1 MKKFIILF
9 VFYYL
14 NGDTISPSLYS
25 WFSASKLSQA
35 GGGNLNMSPNSRSAN
50 PANLSLSRS
59 FSTSF
64 VLYPAGIQ
72 AQSVS
77 LLIPQSN
84 RLITVAIN
92 HISYGTFKGYD
103 ENAIPTNNYS
113 SSDTWMRLG
122 YSRLSKNL
130 PISYGISNQLYFS
143 KLGQYSSTIFY
154 LSLGAIWNIKKYKTN
169 IGLSIDD
176 ISINISPMFV
186 LYFFIF
192 YLSLG
197 AIWNIKKYKT
207 NIGLSID
214 DISINISPINNV
226 TEKSPLRYN
235 IGVSKKLEYLP
246 LKISV
251 DYLSINNK
259 KNKDYFI
266 SGIFSLPK
274 NLNFIWG
281 TSTRKLSQNIKES
294 VIKTIL
300 GSSGVGINYKDN
312 GIIIGYGLY
321 FYGTGG
327 WTNGLDLSINF

>member
-103 ENAIPTNNYS
+103 ENAIPINNYS

-176 ISINISPMFV
+176 ISINISP
-186 LYFFIF
+186 
-192 YLSLG
+192 
-197 AIWNIKKYKT
+197 
-207 NIGLSID
+207 
-214 DISINISPINNV
+214 INNV
-226 TEKSPLRYN
+226 IEKSPSRYN

>member
-9 VFYYL
+9 LFYYL

-35 GGGNLNMSPNSRSAN
+35 GGGNLNMSPNSRSEN

-64 VLYPAGIQ
+64 ILYPAGIQ

-122 YSRLSKNL
+122 YSGLSKNL

-143 KLGQYSSTIFY
+143 KLGKYSSMIFY
-154 LSLGAIWNIKKYKTN
+154 LSLGVIWNIKKYKTN

-176 ISINISPMFV
+176 ISINKSR
-186 LYFFIF
+186 
-192 YLSLG
+192 
-197 AIWNIKKYKT
+197 
-207 NIGLSID
+207 
-214 DISINISPINNV
+214 INNV
-226 TEKSPLRYN
+226 IEKSPLRYN
-235 IGVSKKLEYLP
+235 IGVCKKLEYLP
-246 LKISV
+246 LKISI

-274 NLNFIWG
+274 NLSFIWG
-281 TSTRKLSQNIKES
+281 TSTRKLSQNIKDS
-294 VIKTIL
+294 VIKTIF
-300 GSSGVGINYKDN
+300 GSSGVGISYKDY

>member
-9 VFYYL
+9 LFYYL

-35 GGGNLNMSPNSRSAN
+35 GGGNLNMSPNSRSEN

-64 VLYPAGIQ
+64 ILYPAGIQ

-77 LLIPQSN
+77 LLIPQYN

-122 YSRLSKNL
+122 YSGLSKNL

-143 KLGQYSSTIFY
+143 KLGKYSSTIFY

-169 IGLSIDD
+169 IGLSIYD
-176 ISINISPMFV
+176 ISINTSR
-186 LYFFIF
+186 
-192 YLSLG
+192 
-197 AIWNIKKYKT
+197 
-207 NIGLSID
+207 
-214 DISINISPINNV
+214 INNV
-226 TEKSPLRYN
+226 IEKSPLRYN
-235 IGVSKKLEYLP
+235 IGVCKKLEYLP
-246 LKISV
+246 LKISI

-274 NLNFIWG
+274 NLSFIWG

-294 VIKTIL
+294 VIKTIF
-300 GSSGVGINYKDN
+300 GSSGVGISYKDN
-312 GIIIGYGLY
+312 GIIICYGLY

>member
-50 PANLSLSRS
+50 PASLSLSRS

-103 ENAIPTNNYS
+103 ENAVPTKNYN

-176 ISINISPMFV
+176 ISINISP
-186 LYFFIF
+186 
-192 YLSLG
+192 
-197 AIWNIKKYKT
+197 
-207 NIGLSID
+207 
-214 DISINISPINNV
+214 INNV
-226 TEKSPLRYN
+226 IEKSPSRYN

-294 VIKTIL
+294 VMKTIF

-327 WTNGLDLSINF
+327 WTNGLDISINF

>member
-64 VLYPAGIQ
+64 ILYPAGIQ

-122 YSRLSKNL
+122 YSGLSKNL

-143 KLGQYSSTIFY
+143 KLGKYSSMIFY
-154 LSLGAIWNIKKYKTN
+154 LSLGVIWNIKKYKTN

-176 ISINISPMFV
+176 ISINKSR
-186 LYFFIF
+186 
-192 YLSLG
+192 
-197 AIWNIKKYKT
+197 
-207 NIGLSID
+207 
-214 DISINISPINNV
+214 INNV
-226 TEKSPLRYN
+226 IEKSPLRYN
-235 IGVSKKLEYLP
+235 IGICKKLEYLP
-246 LKISV
+246 LKISI

-281 TSTRKLSQNIKES
+281 TSTRKFSQNIKES

>member
-9 VFYYL
+9 LFYYL

-64 VLYPAGIQ
+64 ILYPAGIQ

-122 YSRLSKNL
+122 YSGLSKNL

-143 KLGQYSSTIFY
+143 KLGKYSSMIFY

-176 ISINISPMFV
+176 ISINKSR
-186 LYFFIF
+186 
-192 YLSLG
+192 
-197 AIWNIKKYKT
+197 
-207 NIGLSID
+207 
-214 DISINISPINNV
+214 INNV
-226 TEKSPLRYN
+226 IEKSPLRYN
-235 IGVSKKLEYLP
+235 IGVCKKLEYLP
-246 LKISV
+246 LKISI

>member
-9 VFYYL
+9 LFYYL

-50 PANLSLSRS
+50 PANLSLIRS

-64 VLYPAGIQ
+64 ILYPAGIQ

-122 YSRLSKNL
+122 YSGLSKNL

-143 KLGQYSSTIFY
+143 KLGKYSSTIFY

-169 IGLSIDD
+169 IGLSIND
-176 ISINISPMFV
+176 ISINTSR
-186 LYFFIF
+186 
-192 YLSLG
+192 
-197 AIWNIKKYKT
+197 
-207 NIGLSID
+207 
-214 DISINISPINNV
+214 INNV
-226 TEKSPLRYN
+226 IEKSPLRYN
-235 IGVSKKLEYLP
+235 IGVCKKLEYLP
-246 LKISV
+246 LKISI
-251 DYLSINNK
+251 DYLSIYNK

-274 NLNFIWG
+274 NLSFIWG

-294 VIKTIL
+294 VIKTIF
-300 GSSGVGINYKDN
+300 GSSGVGISYKDN

-321 FYGTGG
+321 VYGTGG

>member
-143 KLGQYSSTIFY
+143 KLGKYSST
-154 LSLGAIWNIKKYKTN
+154 
-169 IGLSIDD
+169 
-176 ISINISPMFV
+176 
-186 LYFFIF
+186 IF

-274 NLNFIWG
+274 NLSFIWG

-321 FYGTGG
+321 FYGSGG

>member
-50 PANLSLSRS
+50 PANLSLSRR

-92 HISYGTFKGYD
+92 HSSYGIFKGYD
-103 ENAIPTNNYS
+103 ENAIPTKNYN

-176 ISINISPMFV
+176 ISINISP
-186 LYFFIF
+186 
-192 YLSLG
+192 
-197 AIWNIKKYKT
+197 
-207 NIGLSID
+207 
-214 DISINISPINNV
+214 INNV
-226 TEKSPLRYN
+226 TEKSPSRYN

-274 NLNFIWG
+274 NLSFIWG

-300 GSSGVGINYKDN
+300 GSSGVGFNYKDK

>member
-1 MKKFIILF
+1 MKRFIILF
-9 VFYYL
+9 LFYYL

-50 PANLSLSRS
+50 PATLSLSRS

-122 YSRLSKNL
+122 YSRLSKNI

-143 KLGQYSSTIFY
+143 KLGEYSST
-154 LSLGAIWNIKKYKTN
+154 
-169 IGLSIDD
+169 
-176 ISINISPMFV
+176 
-186 LYFFIF
+186 IF

-300 GSSGVGINYKDN
+300 GSSGVGFNYKDK
-312 GIIIGYGLY
+312 GILIGYGLY

-327 WTNGLDLSINF
+327 WTNGLDLSIDF

>member
-9 VFYYL
+9 LFYYL

-50 PANLSLSRS
+50 PANLSLNRS

-64 VLYPAGIQ
+64 ILYPAGIQ

-122 YSRLSKNL
+122 YSGLSKNL
-130 PISYGISNQLYFS
+130 PISYGISHQLYFS
-143 KLGQYSSTIFY
+143 KLGGYSSMIFY

-176 ISINISPMFV
+176 ISINTSR
-186 LYFFIF
+186 
-192 YLSLG
+192 
-197 AIWNIKKYKT
+197 
-207 NIGLSID
+207 
-214 DISINISPINNV
+214 INNV
-226 TEKSPLRYN
+226 IEKSPLRYN
-235 IGVSKKLEYLP
+235 IGVCKKLEYLP
-246 LKISV
+246 LKISI

-274 NLNFIWG
+274 NLSFIWG

-294 VIKTIL
+294 VIKTIF
-300 GSSGVGINYKDN
+300 GSSGVGISYKDN

>member
-1 MKKFIILF
+1 MKNFLILF
-9 VFYYL
+9 LFYYL

-35 GGGNLNMSPNSRSAN
+35 GGGNLNISPNSRSTN
-50 PANLSLSRS
+50 PANLSVSRS

-113 SSDTWMRLG
+113 SSDTWIRLG
-122 YSRLSKNL
+122 YSKLSKNF

-143 KLGQYSSTIFY
+143 KLGEYSSTIFY
-154 LSLGAIWNIKKYKTN
+154 LSLGTIWNIKKYKTN
-169 IGLSIDD
+169 IGLSIH
-176 ISINISPMFV
+176 
-186 LYFFIF
+186 
-192 YLSLG
+192 
-197 AIWNIKKYKT
+197 
-207 NIGLSID
+207 
-214 DISINISPINNV
+214 DISINISPINNII
-226 TEKSPLRYN
+226 EKSPLRYN

-246 LKISV
+246 LKISI

-266 SGIFSLPK
+266 SGIFSLPR
-274 NLNFIWG
+274 NLSFILG
-281 TSTRKLSQNIKES
+281 TSTRKFSQNIEES

-300 GSSGVGINYKDN
+300 GSSGVGFNYKDK

-327 WTNGLDLSINF
+327 WTNGLDLSIDF

>member
-84 RLITVAIN
+84 RLITIAIN

-143 KLGQYSSTIFY
+143 KLGKYSSTIFY

-176 ISINISPMFV
+176 ISINISP
-186 LYFFIF
+186 
-192 YLSLG
+192 
-197 AIWNIKKYKT
+197 
-207 NIGLSID
+207 
-214 DISINISPINNV
+214 INNV
-226 TEKSPLRYN
+226 IEKSPSRYN

-259 KNKDYFI
+259 KIKDYFI
-266 SGIFSLPK
+266 SGIFSLAK
-274 NLNFIWG
+274 NLDFIWG

>member
-1 MKKFIILF
+1 MKKLIILF

-103 ENAIPTNNYS
+103 ENAVPTKNYN

-176 ISINISPMFV
+176 ISINISP
-186 LYFFIF
+186 
-192 YLSLG
+192 
-197 AIWNIKKYKT
+197 
-207 NIGLSID
+207 
-214 DISINISPINNV
+214 INNV
-226 TEKSPLRYN
+226 IEKSPSRYN

-266 SGIFSLPK
+266 SGIFFLPK
-274 NLNFIWG
+274 NLSFIWG

>member
-103 ENAIPTNNYS
+103 ENAIPINNYS

-130 PISYGISNQLYFS
+130 PISYGISNQLFFS
-143 KLGQYSSTIFY
+143 KLGKYNST
-154 LSLGAIWNIKKYKTN
+154 
-169 IGLSIDD
+169 
-176 ISINISPMFV
+176 
-186 LYFFIF
+186 IF

-226 TEKSPLRYN
+226 TEKSPSRYN

-274 NLNFIWG
+274 NLSFIWG

-294 VIKTIL
+294 VIKTIF

>member
-176 ISINISPMFV
+176 ISINISP
-186 LYFFIF
+186 
-192 YLSLG
+192 
-197 AIWNIKKYKT
+197 
-207 NIGLSID
+207 
-214 DISINISPINNV
+214 INNV

-274 NLNFIWG
+274 HLNYIWG

>member
-77 LLIPQSN
+77 LLIPQYN

-143 KLGQYSSTIFY
+143 KLGKYSST
-154 LSLGAIWNIKKYKTN
+154 
-169 IGLSIDD
+169 
-176 ISINISPMFV
+176 
-186 LYFFIF
+186 IF

-274 NLNFIWG
+274 NLSFIWG

-294 VIKTIL
+294 VIKTIF

-312 GIIIGYGLY
+312 GIMIGYGLY

>member
-9 VFYYL
+9 LFYYL

-50 PANLSLSRS
+50 PANLSLIRS

-64 VLYPAGIQ
+64 ILYPAGIQ

-122 YSRLSKNL
+122 YSGLSKNL

-143 KLGQYSSTIFY
+143 KLGKYSSTIFY

-169 IGLSIDD
+169 IGLSIND
-176 ISINISPMFV
+176 ISINTSR
-186 LYFFIF
+186 
-192 YLSLG
+192 
-197 AIWNIKKYKT
+197 
-207 NIGLSID
+207 
-214 DISINISPINNV
+214 INNV
-226 TEKSPLRYN
+226 IEKSPLRYN
-235 IGVSKKLEYLP
+235 IGVCKKLEYLP
-246 LKISV
+246 LKISI
-251 DYLSINNK
+251 DYLSIYNK

-274 NLNFIWG
+274 NLSFIWG
-281 TSTRKLSQNIKES
+281 TSTRKLSQNIKDS
-294 VIKTIL
+294 VIKTIF
-300 GSSGVGINYKDN
+300 GSSGVGISYKDN

-321 FYGTGG
+321 VYGTGG

>member
-176 ISINISPMFV
+176 ISINISP
-186 LYFFIF
+186 
-192 YLSLG
+192 
-197 AIWNIKKYKT
+197 
-207 NIGLSID
+207 
-214 DISINISPINNV
+214 INNV

-251 DYLSINNK
+251 DYLYINNK

-274 NLNFIWG
+274 NLSFIWG

>member
-9 VFYYL
+9 LFYYL

-50 PANLSLSRS
+50 PANLSLIRS

-64 VLYPAGIQ
+64 ILYPAGIQ

-77 LLIPQSN
+77 LLIPQYN

-122 YSRLSKNL
+122 YSGLSKNL

-143 KLGQYSSTIFY
+143 KLGKYSSTIFY

-169 IGLSIDD
+169 IGLSIYD
-176 ISINISPMFV
+176 ISINTSR
-186 LYFFIF
+186 
-192 YLSLG
+192 
-197 AIWNIKKYKT
+197 
-207 NIGLSID
+207 
-214 DISINISPINNV
+214 INNV
-226 TEKSPLRYN
+226 IEKSPLRYN
-235 IGVSKKLEYLP
+235 IGVCKKLEYLP
-246 LKISV
+246 LKISI

-274 NLNFIWG
+274 NLSFIWG

-294 VIKTIL
+294 VIKTIF
-300 GSSGVGINYKDN
+300 GSSGVGISYKDN

>member
-1 MKKFIILF
+1 MKNFLILF
-9 VFYYL
+9 LVYYL

-50 PANLSLSRS
+50 PASLSLSRS

-103 ENAIPTNNYS
+103 EDAIPTNNYS

-176 ISINISPMFV
+176 ISINISP
-186 LYFFIF
+186 
-192 YLSLG
+192 
-197 AIWNIKKYKT
+197 
-207 NIGLSID
+207 
-214 DISINISPINNV
+214 INNV
-226 TEKSPLRYN
+226 IEKSPSRYN

-274 NLNFIWG
+274 NLSFIWG

-294 VIKTIL
+294 VIKTII

>member
-9 VFYYL
+9 LFYYL

-35 GGGNLNMSPNSRSAN
+35 GGGNLNMNPNSRSAN

-64 VLYPAGIQ
+64 ILYPAGIQ

-122 YSRLSKNL
+122 YSGLSKNL

-143 KLGQYSSTIFY
+143 KLGKYSSMIFY
-154 LSLGAIWNIKKYKTN
+154 LSLGVIWNIKKYKTN

-176 ISINISPMFV
+176 ISINKSR
-186 LYFFIF
+186 
-192 YLSLG
+192 
-197 AIWNIKKYKT
+197 
-207 NIGLSID
+207 
-214 DISINISPINNV
+214 INNV
-226 TEKSPLRYN
+226 IEKSPLRYN
-235 IGVSKKLEYLP
+235 IGVCKKLEYLP
-246 LKISV
+246 LKISI

-294 VIKTIL
+294 VIKTIF
-300 GSSGVGINYKDN
+300 GSSGVGISYKDN

>member
-176 ISINISPMFV
+176 ISINISP
-186 LYFFIF
+186 
-192 YLSLG
+192 
-197 AIWNIKKYKT
+197 
-207 NIGLSID
+207 
-214 DISINISPINNV
+214 INNV

-274 NLNFIWG
+274 NLSFIWG

>member
-103 ENAIPTNNYS
+103 ENAIPINNYS

-130 PISYGISNQLYFS
+130 PISYGISNQLFFS
-143 KLGQYSSTIFY
+143 KLGEYNST
-154 LSLGAIWNIKKYKTN
+154 
-169 IGLSIDD
+169 
-176 ISINISPMFV
+176 
-186 LYFFIF
+186 IF

-226 TEKSPLRYN
+226 TEKSPSRYN

-274 NLNFIWG
+274 NLSFIWG

>member
-1 MKKFIILF
+1 MKKYIILF
-9 VFYYL
+9 LFYYL
-14 NGDTISPSLYS
+14 NGDTVSPSLYS

-113 SSDTWMRLG
+113 SSDTWIRLG
-122 YSRLSKNL
+122 YSGLSKKL
-130 PISYGISNQLYFS
+130 PIIYGISNQLYFS
-143 KLGQYSSTIFY
+143 KLGGYSSIIFY

-176 ISINISPMFV
+176 ISINS
-186 LYFFIF
+186 
-192 YLSLG
+192 SR
-197 AIWNIKKYKT
+197 
-207 NIGLSID
+207 
-214 DISINISPINNV
+214 INNV
-226 TEKSPLRYN
+226 IEKSPLRYN
-235 IGVSKKLEYLP
+235 IGFCKKLEYLP
-246 LKISV
+246 LKISI

-266 SGIFSLPK
+266 SGIFSLSK
-274 NLNFIWG
+274 NLSFIWG

-294 VIKTIL
+294 VIKTIF
-300 GSSGVGINYKDN
+300 GSSGVGISYKDN

>member
-25 WFSASKLSQA
+25 WFSASKISQA
-35 GGGNLNMSPNSRSAN
+35 GGGNLNMSPNSRSTN
-50 PANLSLSRS
+50 PANLSVSRR

-77 LLIPQSN
+77 LLIPQTN

-113 SSDTWMRLG
+113 SSDTWIRLG
-122 YSRLSKNL
+122 YSKLSKNF

-143 KLGQYSSTIFY
+143 KLGEYSSTILY
-154 LSLGAIWNIKKYKTN
+154 LSLGTIWNIKKYKTN
-169 IGLSIDD
+169 IGLSIH
-176 ISINISPMFV
+176 
-186 LYFFIF
+186 
-192 YLSLG
+192 
-197 AIWNIKKYKT
+197 
-207 NIGLSID
+207 
-214 DISINISPINNV
+214 DISINISPINNII
-226 TEKSPLRYN
+226 EKSPLRYN

-246 LKISV
+246 LKISI

-266 SGIFSLPK
+266 SGIFSLPR
-274 NLNFIWG
+274 NLSFILG
-281 TSTRKLSQNIKES
+281 TSTRKFSQNIEES

-300 GSSGVGINYKDN
+300 GSSGVGFNYKDK

-327 WTNGLDLSINF
+327 WTNGLDLSIDF

>member
-9 VFYYL
+9 LFYYL

-35 GGGNLNMSPNSRSAN
+35 GGGNLIMSPNSRSAN

-64 VLYPAGIQ
+64 ILYPAGIQ

-122 YSRLSKNL
+122 YSGLSKNL

-143 KLGQYSSTIFY
+143 KLGKYSSMIFY
-154 LSLGAIWNIKKYKTN
+154 LSLGVIWNIKKYKTN

-176 ISINISPMFV
+176 ISINKSR
-186 LYFFIF
+186 
-192 YLSLG
+192 
-197 AIWNIKKYKT
+197 
-207 NIGLSID
+207 
-214 DISINISPINNV
+214 INNV
-226 TEKSPLRYN
+226 IEKSPLRYN
-235 IGVSKKLEYLP
+235 IGVCKKLEYLP
-246 LKISV
+246 LKISI

-274 NLNFIWG
+274 NLSFIWG

-294 VIKTIL
+294 VIKTIF
-300 GSSGVGINYKDN
+300 GSSGVGISYKDN

>member
-9 VFYYL
+9 LFYYL

-64 VLYPAGIQ
+64 ILYPAGIQ

-122 YSRLSKNL
+122 YSGLTKNL

-143 KLGQYSSTIFY
+143 KLGRYSSIIFY

-176 ISINISPMFV
+176 ISINKSR
-186 LYFFIF
+186 
-192 YLSLG
+192 
-197 AIWNIKKYKT
+197 
-207 NIGLSID
+207 
-214 DISINISPINNV
+214 INNV
-226 TEKSPLRYN
+226 IEKSPLRYN
-235 IGVSKKLEYLP
+235 IGVCKKLEYLP
-246 LKISV
+246 LKISI

-274 NLNFIWG
+274 NLSFIWG

-294 VIKTIL
+294 VIKTIF
-300 GSSGVGINYKDN
+300 GSSGVGISYKDN

>member
-9 VFYYL
+9 LFYYL

-64 VLYPAGIQ
+64 ILYPAGIQ

-122 YSRLSKNL
+122 YSGLSKNL

-143 KLGQYSSTIFY
+143 KLGKYSSMIFY

-176 ISINISPMFV
+176 ISINKSR
-186 LYFFIF
+186 
-192 YLSLG
+192 
-197 AIWNIKKYKT
+197 
-207 NIGLSID
+207 
-214 DISINISPINNV
+214 INNV
-226 TEKSPLRYN
+226 IEKSPLRYN
-235 IGVSKKLEYLP
+235 IGICKKLEYLP
-246 LKISV
+246 LKISI

-274 NLNFIWG
+274 NLSFIWG

-294 VIKTIL
+294 VIKTIF
-300 GSSGVGINYKDN
+300 GSSGVGISYKDN

-327 WTNGLDLSINF
+327 WTNGLDLNINF

>member
-9 VFYYL
+9 LFYYL

-64 VLYPAGIQ
+64 ILYPAGIQ

-122 YSRLSKNL
+122 YSGLSKNL

-143 KLGQYSSTIFY
+143 KLGEHSSTIFY

-176 ISINISPMFV
+176 ISINKSR
-186 LYFFIF
+186 
-192 YLSLG
+192 
-197 AIWNIKKYKT
+197 
-207 NIGLSID
+207 
-214 DISINISPINNV
+214 INNV
-226 TEKSPLRYN
+226 IEKSPLRYN
-235 IGVSKKLEYLP
+235 IGVCKKLEYLP
-246 LKISV
+246 LKISI

-274 NLNFIWG
+274 NLSFIWG

-294 VIKTIL
+294 VIKTIF
-300 GSSGVGINYKDN
+300 GSSGVGISYKDN

>member
-9 VFYYL
+9 LFYYL

-35 GGGNLNMSPNSRSAN
+35 GGGNLNMSPNSRSVN
-50 PANLSLSRS
+50 PANLSLIRS

-64 VLYPAGIQ
+64 ILYPAGIQ

-77 LLIPQSN
+77 LLIPQYN

-122 YSRLSKNL
+122 YSGLSKNL

-143 KLGQYSSTIFY
+143 KLGKYSSTIFY

-169 IGLSIDD
+169 IGLSIYD
-176 ISINISPMFV
+176 ISINTSR
-186 LYFFIF
+186 
-192 YLSLG
+192 
-197 AIWNIKKYKT
+197 
-207 NIGLSID
+207 
-214 DISINISPINNV
+214 INNV
-226 TEKSPLRYN
+226 IEKSPLRYN
-235 IGVSKKLEYLP
+235 IGVCKKLEYLP
-246 LKISV
+246 LKISI

-274 NLNFIWG
+274 NLSFIWG

-294 VIKTIL
+294 VIKTIF
-300 GSSGVGINYKDN
+300 GSSGVGISYKDN

>member
-103 ENAIPTNNYS
+103 ENAVPTKNYN

-176 ISINISPMFV
+176 ISINISP
-186 LYFFIF
+186 
-192 YLSLG
+192 
-197 AIWNIKKYKT
+197 
-207 NIGLSID
+207 
-214 DISINISPINNV
+214 INNV
-226 TEKSPLRYN
+226 TEKSPSRYN

-274 NLNFIWG
+274 NLSFIWG

>member
-1 MKKFIILF
+1 MKNFLILF
-9 VFYYL
+9 LFSYL

-35 GGGNLNMSPNSRSAN
+35 GGGNLNMSPNSRSTN
-50 PANLSLSRS
+50 PANLSVSRS

-77 LLIPQSN
+77 LLIPQTN

-113 SSDTWMRLG
+113 SSDTWIRLG
-122 YSRLSKNL
+122 YSKLSKNF

-143 KLGQYSSTIFY
+143 KLGEYSSTIFY
-154 LSLGAIWNIKKYKTN
+154 LSLGTIWNIKKYKTN
-169 IGLSIDD
+169 IGLSIH
-176 ISINISPMFV
+176 
-186 LYFFIF
+186 
-192 YLSLG
+192 
-197 AIWNIKKYKT
+197 
-207 NIGLSID
+207 
-214 DISINISPINNV
+214 DISINISPINNII
-226 TEKSPLRYN
+226 EKSPLRYN

-246 LKISV
+246 LKISI

-266 SGIFSLPK
+266 SGIFSLPR
-274 NLNFIWG
+274 NLSFILG
-281 TSTRKLSQNIKES
+281 TSTRKFSQNIEES

-300 GSSGVGINYKDN
+300 GSSGVGFNYKDK

-327 WTNGLDLSINF
+327 WTNGLDLSIDF

>member
-35 GGGNLNMSPNSRSAN
+35 GGGNLNMSPNSRSTN
-50 PANLSLSRS
+50 PANLSVSRR

-122 YSRLSKNL
+122 YSKLSKNF

-143 KLGQYSSTIFY
+143 KLAEYSSTIFY
-154 LSLGAIWNIKKYKTN
+154 LSLGTIWNIKKYKTN
-169 IGLSIDD
+169 IGLSIH
-176 ISINISPMFV
+176 
-186 LYFFIF
+186 
-192 YLSLG
+192 
-197 AIWNIKKYKT
+197 
-207 NIGLSID
+207 
-214 DISINISPINNV
+214 DISINISPINNII
-226 TEKSPLRYN
+226 EKSPLRYN

-246 LKISV
+246 LKISI

-266 SGIFSLPK
+266 SGIFSLPR
-274 NLNFIWG
+274 NLSFILG
-281 TSTRKLSQNIKES
+281 TSTRKFSQNIEES

-300 GSSGVGINYKDN
+300 GSSGVCFNYKDKGN
-312 GIIIGYGLY
+312 IIGYGLY
-321 FYGTGG
+321 FYWTGG
-327 WTNGLDLSINF
+327 WTNGLDLSIDF